1 MCFLSECLIL
11 KKKKK
16 QHKNSSAIS
25 NHCSHLISQKE
36 ILRRSKLVKHVFFN
50 MHKSS
55 LLCARLQA
63 KTQLK
68 PKQGEQIQRHDVMPL
83 RVQSITCIFCPSA
96 NCAPAHLHHLPVLA
110 AIERVEL
117 VGSDLVGRR
126 WGGAVMSSAAL
137 RHVLL
142 GPRERLLVSW
152 GDGV

>member
-1 MCFLSECLIL
+1 
-11 KKKKK
+11 
-16 QHKNSSAIS
+16 
-25 NHCSHLISQKE
+25 
-36 ILRRSKLVKHVFFN
+36 

-83 RVQSITCIFCPSA
+83 RVQSIKCIFCPSA